1 MNYKITDEQL
11 IDRLKDGNTSAIDEL
26 YRRYAKKLFIFFKN
40 IIHAPNPEDLVHDVF
55 MRAIEKAY
63 RFNPK
68 KASFKT
74 WLFRIARNH
83 CIDLVRHQKKIK
95 FLSLDQKTAHDD
107 PEPEL
112 NMQDTLMDES
122 QDVEE
127 SLIERSVFQAV
138 HDCIDA
144 LKNEEEKQAIV
155 LYYLVGKVYR
165 EIGEIVGKSISMVK
179 KHLTAAREKMKRCL
193 ERKGINS
200 LD

>member
-1 MNYKITDEQL
+1 MNYTISDEQL
-11 IDRLKDGNTSAIDEL
+11 VDRLKHGNTYAIDEL
-26 YRRYAKKLFIFFKN
+26 YRRYAKQLFLFFRH
-40 IIHAPNPEDLVHDVF
+40 IRHAQNPEDLVHDVF

-83 CIDLVRHQKKIK
+83 CIDLVRHQRKIK
-95 FLSLDQKTAHDD
+95 FLSLNQKKAHDD

-112 NMQDTLMDES
+112 NLQDTLMDES

-138 HDCIDA
+138 HDCIDS

-165 EIGEIVGKSISMVK
+165 EIGEVVGKSISMVK